1 MAPSTFV
8 RVQSALTGLLQRWRA
23 EEDLKRSCSD
33 QHSLPERH
41 SFGPPSAGYRT
52 TPQMATTAQRSAADN
67 PRYPAAQDFLRDV
80 KSVFVDRPAVYEEIL
95 KNLNKLWK
103 KADTE
108 GCVARV
114 EALLA
119 TAPSRAALLAR
130 LRDFMAPHAVQAWQ
144 QSAPPSDPGKGEGSA
159 KEPITFESDDEAAA
173 APDAGEDD
181 SDDDVVLVS
190 TTLTNPLVDL
200 PHARHECAA
209 LGMPVRDDADG
220 LLLARRFCAR
230 CYCTLCDRPVSDCA
244 AWAEHSRYR
253 DEPPWR
259 AVRDAL
265 TAVPEPPPRRFKRP
279 RLRGAPAAART
290 VAQVRARRPETA
302 APAAAPTSVDDAT
315 VAARAREL
323 LANDGE
329 IKQQYDNRSL
339 TVSTLRT
346 AVATSLC
353 VDEGSIKDVVKAT
366 FLDYKPDQMQAADQ
380 RCGRFDCPVCKG
392 EKRVRDERCPNWVA
406 VRAAAARNTRRRS
419 FWAGGESAA
428 PPPAA
433 RDDGSDSD
441 VGAYFELSDDND

>member
-1 MAPSTFV
+1 
-8 RVQSALTGLLQRWRA
+8 
-23 EEDLKRSCSD
+23 
-33 QHSLPERH
+33 
-41 SFGPPSAGYRT
+41 
-52 TPQMATTAQRSAADN
+52 MATTAQRSAADN

-209 LGMPVRDDADG
+209 FPMPARDDADG
-220 LLLARRFCAR
+220 LMLARRFCAR

-244 AWAEHSRYR
+244 AWPEHSRYR

-265 TAVPEPPPRRFKRP
+265 VAVPEPPPRRFKRP
-279 RLRGAPAAART
+279 RLRGAPAAATAVPRT
-290 VAQVRARRPETA
+290 VAAAAQRAAAAAAQRAAATAVPRAA
-302 APAAAPTSVDDAT
+302 APAAPRARRRRPERPGAFDADDRRETAVPIAAPNSVDDAT
-315 VAARAREL
+315 VAQRTRDLMLIDEEIRRQYR
-323 LANDGE
+323 DG
-329 IKQQYDNRSL
+329 SL
-339 TVSTLRT
+339 TVGTVRR
-346 AVATSLC
+346 AVATGLG
-353 VDEGSIKDVVKAT
+353 VDEEAIKKVVNAT
-366 FLDYKPDQMQAADQ
+366 LILGTPRRYLLDQ
-380 RCGRFDCPVCKG
+380 
-392 EKRVRDERCPNWVA
+392 
-406 VRAAAARNTRRRS
+406 VRAELQAEAAAENAAPS
-419 FWAGGESAA
+419 PAAQDDGNA

-433 RDDGSDSD
+433 RDDGNDSD
-441 VGAYFELSDDND
+441 VGAYFELSDDDN

>member
-1 MAPSTFV
+1 
-8 RVQSALTGLLQRWRA
+8 
-23 EEDLKRSCSD
+23 
-33 QHSLPERH
+33 
-41 SFGPPSAGYRT
+41 
-52 TPQMATTAQRSAADN
+52 MATTAQRSAADN

-159 KEPITFESDDEAAA
+159 REPISFESDDEAAA
-173 APDAGEDD
+173 ADAVDADD
-181 SDDDVVLVS
+181 NSDDDVVLVS

-244 AWAEHSRYR
+244 AWPEHSRYR

-265 TAVPEPPPRRFKRP
+265 VAVPEPPPRRFKRP
-279 RLRGAPAAART
+279 RLRAAAPADPRRAPRPQRPGAWDAA
-290 VAQVRARRPETA
+290 VRRYYALQAAAGAARRPP
-302 APAAAPTSVDDAT
+302 APAAAPAPQARPVAPRARLLMDDAFLRT
-315 VAARAREL
+315 REL
-323 LANDGE
+323 LATDGE
-329 IKQQYDNRSL
+329 IKRQFDNGSL
-339 TVSTLRT
+339 TVDTLRT
-346 AVATSLC
+346 AVATSLG
-353 VDEGSIKDVVKAT
+353 VDEEAIKYVVKAT
-366 FLDYKPDQMQAADQ
+366 LAEYLLGPLPRLPPAPRAPLVTSTAP
-380 RCGRFDCPVCKG
+380 R
-392 EKRVRDERCPNWVA
+392 ERSCPNTA
-406 VRAAAARNTRRRS
+406 ATRAAARNTRRRS

-428 PPPAA
+428 PPPEQQ
-433 RDDGSDSD
+433 DGNDSD
-441 VGAYFELSDDND
+441 VGAYFELSDDDN

>member
-1 MAPSTFV
+1 MA
-8 RVQSALTGLLQRWRA
+8 A
-23 EEDLKRSCSD
+23 
-33 QHSLPERH
+33 
-41 SFGPPSAGYRT
+41 
-52 TPQMATTAQRSAADN
+52 TAQRSAADN
-67 PRYPAAQDFLRDV
+67 PRYPAAQSFLRDV
-80 KSVFVDRPAVYEEIL
+80 KSAFVDRPAVYQEIV
-95 KNLNKLWK
+95 KNLNSLWK
-103 KADTE
+103 VDDTD
-108 GCVARV
+108 GCFARV

-119 TAPSRAALLAR
+119 TAPRADLLTQ
-130 LRDFMAPHAVQAWQ
+130 LRDFMPASSINAWQ
-144 QSAPPSDPGKGEGSA
+144 QSAPPPSDPGKGEGSA

-173 APDAGEDD
+173 APAPAAGEND

-209 LGMPVRDDADG
+209 LGMPARDDADG
-220 LLLARRFCAR
+220 LMLARRFCAR

-244 AWAEHSRYR
+244 AWPEHSRYR

-265 TAVPEPPPRRFKRP
+265 VAVPEPPPRRFKRP

-302 APAAAPTSVDDAT
+302 APAAAPNSVDDAT

-329 IKQQYDNRSL
+329 IKRQFDNRSL

-346 AVATSLC
+346 AVATSLG
-353 VDEGSIKDVVKAT
+353 VDEEAIKNVVKAT

-380 RCGRFDCPVCKG
+380 RCGRFDCLVCKG

-406 VRAAAARNTRRRS
+406 ARAAAARNTRRRS
-419 FWAGGESAA
+419 FWAGGENAAEADTSTERPAVAPADPRADAETDTSANT

-433 RDDGSDSD
+433 RDDGNDSD

>member
-1 MAPSTFV
+1 
-8 RVQSALTGLLQRWRA
+8 
-23 EEDLKRSCSD
+23 
-33 QHSLPERH
+33 
-41 SFGPPSAGYRT
+41 
-52 TPQMATTAQRSAADN
+52 MATTAQRSAADN

-159 KEPITFESDDEAAA
+159 REPISFESDDEAAA
-173 APDAGEDD
+173 ADAVDADD
-181 SDDDVVLVS
+181 NSDDDVVLVS

-200 PHARHECAA
+200 PHARHECASFP
-209 LGMPVRDDADG
+209 MPEREEADG
-220 LLLARRFCAR
+220 LMLARRFCAR

-244 AWAEHSRYR
+244 AWPEHSRYR

-265 TAVPEPPPRRFKRP
+265 VAVPEPPPRRFKRP
-279 RLRGAPAAART
+279 RLRGAPAAATAVPRT
-290 VAQVRARRPETA
+290 VAAAALRAAATASPRAAAPAAPQARRRRPERPGAFDADDRRETA
-302 APAAAPTSVDDAT
+302 VPAAAPTSVDDAT
-315 VAARAREL
+315 VAQRTRDLMLIDEEIRRQYR
-323 LANDGE
+323 DG
-329 IKQQYDNRSL
+329 SL
-339 TVSTLRT
+339 TVGTVRR
-346 AVATSLC
+346 AVATGLG
-353 VDEGSIKDVVKAT
+353 VDEEAIKKVVNAT
-366 FLDYKPDQMQAADQ
+366 LILGTPRRYLLDQ
-380 RCGRFDCPVCKG
+380 
-392 EKRVRDERCPNWVA
+392 
-406 VRAAAARNTRRRS
+406 VRAELQA
-419 FWAGGESAA
+419 ED
-428 PPPAA
+428 
-433 RDDGSDSD
+433 DDGNDSD

>member
-1 MAPSTFV
+1 
-8 RVQSALTGLLQRWRA
+8 
-23 EEDLKRSCSD
+23 
-33 QHSLPERH
+33 
-41 SFGPPSAGYRT
+41 
-52 TPQMATTAQRSAADN
+52 MATTAQRSAADN

-159 KEPITFESDDEAAA
+159 REPISFESDDEAAA
-173 APDAGEDD
+173 VDAAAPDEDD

-200 PHARHECAA
+200 PHRRHECAA
-209 LGMPVRDDADG
+209 LGMPARDDADG
-220 LLLARRFCAR
+220 LMLARRFCAR

-244 AWAEHSRYR
+244 AWPEHSRYR

-265 TAVPEPPPRRFKRP
+265 TAVPEPRPRRFKRP
-279 RLRGAPAAART
+279 RLRGAPAAATRVPRT
-290 VAQVRARRPETA
+290 VAAAALRAAATASPRAAAPAAPQARRRRPERPGAFDADDRRETA
-302 APAAAPTSVDDAT
+302 VPAAAPTSVDDAT
-315 VAARAREL
+315 VAQRTRDLMLIDEEIRRQYR
-323 LANDGE
+323 DG
-329 IKQQYDNRSL
+329 SL
-339 TVSTLRT
+339 TVKTVTR
-346 AVATSLC
+346 AVATSLG
-353 VDEGSIKDVVKAT
+353 VDEETVRKVVNAT
-366 FLDYKPDQMQAADQ
+366 LILGTPRRYLLDQ
-380 RCGRFDCPVCKG
+380 
-392 EKRVRDERCPNWVA
+392 
-406 VRAAAARNTRRRS
+406 VRAELRAQ
-419 FWAGGESAA
+419 
-428 PPPAA
+428 
-433 RDDGSDSD
+433 DDGSDSD